1 MKEKMKKVY
10 YCDYCK
16 KKVFIRSAME
26 RHELCC
32 TANIN
37 RHCKMC
43 DLMGVEND
51 IKDIIQRTEK
61 MLAGKYTLCMDRD
74 DDKKIFDEIFNM
86 VNKCPACM
94 LTVMRY
100 CKIIVYGWN
109 FNEAMKKEFDSI
121 IEVGSA
127 IYF

>member
-1 MKEKMKKVY
+1 MKEKIKKIY

-16 KKVFIRSAME
+16 KKMFIKSAME
-26 RHELCC
+26 KHELCC

-43 DLMGVEND
+43 DLMGSSND
-51 IKDIIQRTEK
+51 IKDIIQNTEK
-61 MLAGKYTLCMDRD
+61 TLAKKYILCIYRE
-74 DDKKIFDEIFNM
+74 DDKKIFDEIFDM
-86 VNKCPACM
+86 VSRCPACM

-100 CKIIVYGWN
+100 YKIIVDRWD
-109 FNEAMKKEFDSI
+109 FREAMKKEFDSI
-121 IEVGSA
+121 REEGSA